1 MLPFLRSTA
10 QFLRKRRFLAIWAAG
25 MASTVF
31 VLVAAFAPYSPLD
44 RLNALVFDIYQNFKP
59 RQPTPSP
66 VLVVDIDDA
75 SIAALG
81 QWPWPRTVLATMV
94 DRLADMGVAAV
105 GFDILFSEP
114 DRTSP
119 ALAVAQLRD
128 LGFNVSSSS
137 EADDFDHDRKFAE
150 SFRRVPVVTGLALAE
165 TARTPPPAPRTGFA
179 FGGADPATYLAG
191 YDGSVRNLPAL
202 DEAAAGIGIIS
213 FPPGW
218 DGIVRQ
224 IPLISRY
231 ERNLYPAMAMELLR
245 VAQGAST
252 LLIRSTG
259 AGGELD
265 TGNPGMVAIKNG
277 DFEVPTGADGTLWVY
292 YTGTPQSAVVPAAR
306 VLAGAND
313 PELAELAAGRIVLVG
328 TSAIGLRDI
337 VSTPLQA
344 GVPGV
349 FVHAEILDQI
359 VSGTFLSRPDWALG
373 AEIAAAAL
381 LSLLVLAFLPWL
393 PSTTNGLVAA
403 GAIGASIGG
412 GWLAFSSY
420 NLLLSPV
427 LPVQCSLLAYAVG
440 SGVRL
445 LLSERERRFIRDAF
459 THYLAPSMVQQLM
472 DNPHSLELG
481 GEDREVTL
489 LFCDIRGFTG
499 ISERLGPIELTEFL
513 NNFLTPMTDVLMAGG
528 ATIDKYMG
536 DAIMAF
542 WNAPIAVPDHRR
554 RACECV
560 LNMQAALS
568 AFNRTQAVPVS
579 IGIGLN
585 TGVCCVGNLG
595 SKQRF
600 DYSAIGDPVNVA
612 SRVEGMTKQ
621 YGLTSLLS
629 DSTAEGSAGLAM
641 LEVDRVQL
649 YGRGQPTPLFTILGD
664 AVMAGRDD
672 FVALKKAHD
681 GFLAHYRARDFE
693 EAERDL
699 ARLASLAPP
708 ELKKLYAVFADRC
721 VALLRDPPPPGW
733 DGTYKAEQK

>member
-1 MLPFLRSTA
+1 MLVFLGKTA

-25 MASTVF
+25 IASTIF
-31 VLVAAFAPYSPLD
+31 VLVAAFAPYSPLH
-44 RLNALVFDIYQNFKP
+44 RLNALVFDVYQNFKP
-59 RQPTPSP
+59 RQPTESP
-66 VLVVDIDDA
+66 VLVVDIDDG

-94 DRLADMGVAAV
+94 DRLAAMGPAAI
-105 GFDILFSEP
+105 GFDVLFSEP

-119 ALAVAQLRD
+119 ALAVAQLRG
-128 LGFNVSSSS
+128 LGFTISNAS
-137 EADDFDHDRKFAE
+137 ETADLDHDRLLAASFA
-150 SFRRVPVVTGLALAE
+150 RAPVVTGLALAE
-165 TARTPPPAPRTGFA
+165 TTRTPPPPPKAGFA
-179 FGGADPATYLAG
+179 FGGADPRTYLPG
-191 YDGSVRNLPAL
+191 YEGSVRNLRAL

-224 IPLISRY
+224 IPLVSRY
-231 ERNLYPAMAMELLR
+231 EGNLYPALAMELLR

-259 AGGELD
+259 ARGELD
-265 TGNPGMVAIKNG
+265 TGDPGMVAVKNG
-277 DFEVPTGADGTLWVY
+277 DYEVPAGPDGSLWIY
-292 YTGTPQSAVVPAAR
+292 YTDAPQSAVVPVSR
-306 VLAGAND
+306 VLAGSDD
-313 PELAELAAGRIVLVG
+313 PELAELVAGRIVLVG

-337 VSTPLQA
+337 VSTPLKA

-349 FVHAEILDQI
+349 IVHAEILDQI

-373 AEIAAAAL
+373 AEIAVAAL
-381 LSLLVLAFLPWL
+381 FSLIVLAFLPWL
-393 PSTTNGLVAA
+393 PSITNGLVAA

-412 GWLAFSSY
+412 GWLAFTSY

-472 DNPHSLELG
+472 DNPHALELG
-481 GEDREVTL
+481 GEDREITL

-513 NNFLTPMTDVLMAGG
+513 NNFLTPMTDVLMEGS

-560 LNMQAALS
+560 MRMQAALA
-568 AFNRTQAVPVS
+568 AFNLNQPVPVS

-612 SRVEGMTKQ
+612 SRIEGMTKQ
-621 YGLTSLLS
+621 YGLTNLVSDTTSDGAGRLALL
-629 DSTAEGSAGLAM
+629 EI
-641 LEVDRVQL
+641 DRVRL
-649 YGRGQPTPLFTILGD
+649 YGRAQPTSLFTIIGD
-664 AVMAGRDD
+664 ETIAERDD
-672 FVALKKAHD
+672 FIALKQLHD
-681 GFLAHYRARDFE
+681 RFLACYRARDFE
-693 EAERDL
+693 EADQHL
-699 ARLASLAPP
+699 TRLADMASP
-708 ELKKLYAVFADRC
+708 ELQKLYAKFSERC
-721 VALLRDPPPPGW
+721 VAMQRNPPPADW
-733 DGTYKAEQK
+733 DGTYRAGQK